1 MLRKRKPVNVC
12 VMLLPIIAEKE
23 PVSMCV
29 LMLHIAKK
37 EPVSV
42 VCLCVCDHY
51 VVVAQPHGEE
61 GLVLRVCGF
70 M

>member
-1 MLRKRKPVNVC
+1 MCADV
-12 VMLLPIIAEKE
+12 EKE

-29 LMLHIAKK
+29 LMLHIIAKK

-51 VVVAQPHGEE
+51 VVVAQPHGE
-61 GLVLRVCGF
+61 GLVLCVCGF

>member
-12 VMLLPIIAEKE
+12 VMLLPIISEKE

-29 LMLHIAKK
+29 LMLHIIAKK

-51 VVVAQPHGEE
+51 VVVVQPHGE
-61 GLVLRVCGF
+61 GLVLCVCGF